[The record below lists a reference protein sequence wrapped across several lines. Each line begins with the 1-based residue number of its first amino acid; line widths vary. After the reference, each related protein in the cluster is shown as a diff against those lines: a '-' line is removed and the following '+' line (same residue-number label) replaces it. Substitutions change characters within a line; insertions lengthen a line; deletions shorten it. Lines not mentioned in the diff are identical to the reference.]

1 MFLRTRA
8 ATSRT
13 RKLDPLGF
21 LVVWQLA
28 AVQVLASVYPTQPV
42 ADTVYTSGQLA
53 QVTWKD
59 DGRVPRLMD
68 MGLMEID
75 LYASSVA
82 SASIVEVSDLL
93 IMYCVSGLV
102 LGQ

>member
-1 MFLRTRA
+1 MFLRTKSLRA
-8 ATSRT
+8 AIRT
-13 RKLDPLGF
+13 RKLDLLGF
-21 LVVWQLA
+21 LVLWQLA

-53 QVTWKD
+53 QVTWTD
-59 DGRVPRLMD
+59 DGRAPRLRD

-82 SASIVEVSDLL
+82 SASIVEVSDLCL
-93 IMYCVSGLV
+93 A
-102 LGQ
+102 